1 MWCLDHF
8 SWVAS
13 NSFCCSQLKMLE
25 RIDLKTFLSP
35 NKLELTGNYLQ
46 VVFSQH
52 VADIKDG
59 YQMLLCSRKLE

>member
-1 MWCLDHF
+1 
-8 SWVAS
+8 
-13 NSFCCSQLKMLE
+13 MLE